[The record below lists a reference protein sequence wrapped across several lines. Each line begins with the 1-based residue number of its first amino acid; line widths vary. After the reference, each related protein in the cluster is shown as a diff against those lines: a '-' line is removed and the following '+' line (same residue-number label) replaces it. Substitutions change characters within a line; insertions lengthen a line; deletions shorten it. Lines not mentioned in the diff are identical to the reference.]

1 MSWYNGIYS
10 LVRAV
15 SEIWKLK
22 GGICDTVIARGLG
35 FYIYIPG
42 KDKFYSY
49 MRNLNEQFVENIM
62 LDFTEKLIKDGV
74 VDLYQIIIDNTTIM
88 KRKDSIDDKSKV
100 HEHGS
105 PDQCYKFQLLTDASQ
120 TPLVIVRRD
129 GEEYDSNGLK
139 NIENRILRLKEIT
152 DKHGKKIEYFLADA
166 GYFDMNNLKFIKEKL
181 GAKFIID
188 ISPRRS
194 SDLSKI
200 KKLLNE
206 CKKLISIIYS
216 RNSGKASDRT
226 RAEITLKQKI
236 SRLELFLRQ
245 VESKG

>member
-1 MSWYNGIYS
+1 MGS
-10 LVRAV
+10 
-15 SEIWKLK
+15 
-22 GGICDTVIARGLG
+22 
-35 FYIYIPG
+35 IYIPG

-49 MRNLNEQFVENIM
+49 MRDLDEQFVENIM

-74 VDLYQIIIDNTTIM
+74 VDLYQIIIDSTTIM
-88 KRKDSIDDKSKV
+88 KRKDMDNKSKV
-100 HEHGS
+100 HERGS
-105 PDQCYKFQLLTDASQ
+105 PDQCYKFQLLTEASQ
-120 TPLVIVRRD
+120 TPLVIVQRD

-139 NIENRILRLKEIT
+139 NIENRILRLKEIAG
-152 DKHGKKIEYFLADA
+152 KYGKKIEYFLADA

-206 CKKLISIIYS
+206 CKKLISVIYN

-245 VESKG
+245 VESKRSSIEKLIAREL